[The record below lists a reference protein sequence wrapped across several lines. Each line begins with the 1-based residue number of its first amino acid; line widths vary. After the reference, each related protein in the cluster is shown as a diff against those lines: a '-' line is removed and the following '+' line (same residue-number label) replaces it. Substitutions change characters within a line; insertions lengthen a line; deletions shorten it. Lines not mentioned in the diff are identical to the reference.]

1 MWNMIDCF
9 EVTMPALT
17 GDQPRRAWVYVPD
30 FAREEP
36 ESRFSVLYM
45 FDGHNLFFD
54 DTATYGKSWGLKEF
68 LEGSEAPLIVAAAEC
83 NHGHHF
89 ERLSEYSPFSA
100 EMFDAG
106 HIKGKGKVTM
116 DWYVEEFKPYIDE
129 NYPTLPDRSHTFLG
143 GSSMGGLMTLYG
155 VLRYNRVFSRGAAL
169 SPSIWFAKDKLESL
183 IRNARVG
190 QDTVLYMDYGQR
202 EMYDRRMMDW
212 YGRVTGMLMEKK
224 INVTSRIVPGGTHSE
239 ASWEKQLPFLI
250 NTLLYELDEEV

>member
-1 MWNMIDCF
+1 MIDCF
-9 EVTMPALT
+9 EVTMPVLT

-30 FAREEP
+30 FAQEEP

-68 LEGSEAPLIVAAAEC
+68 LEESEAPLIVAAAEC

-89 ERLSEYSPFSA
+89 ERLREYSPFSA

-106 HIKGKGKVTM
+106 YVKGKGKATM

>member
-1 MWNMIDCF
+1 MIDCF
-9 EVTMPALT
+9 EATLPALT

-30 FAREEP
+30 YAKEEP
-36 ESRFSVLYM
+36 ELRFPVLYM

-68 LEGSEAPLIVAAAEC
+68 LEESEAPLIVAAAEC
-83 NHGHHF
+83 NHGRNF

-106 HIKGKGKVTM
+106 YIKGKGKATM
-116 DWYVEEFKPYIDE
+116 DWYVDEFKPYVDA
-129 NYPTLPDRSHTFLG
+129 NYPTLPDRAHTFLG

-155 VLRYNRVFSRGAAL
+155 VLRYNKVFSRGAAL

-190 QDTVLYMDYGQR
+190 QGTVLYMDYGQR
-202 EMYDRRMMDW
+202 ELHSRKMVDW
-212 YGRVTGMLMEKK
+212 YGQVAGMLMDKK
-224 INVTSRIVPGGTHSE
+224 IDLTSRIVPGGTHSE
-239 ASWEKQLPFLI
+239 ASWEKQIPFFV
-250 NTLLYELDEEV
+250 NTLLYELD